1 MLRIGATWRL
11 VSETR
16 DEAFHI
22 ACGLEWLATGQYTFE
37 TEHPPLA
44 RVVVALGPYLGG
56 AAFHRQPDA
65 AREGRLILEEAPDG
79 ERWLVSARAGNLAFF
94 LLACCAVWL
103 LARMCGGPAV
113 AAVSVALFTL
123 VPVLL
128 GHAGVATTDMALAAC
143 VAFAYWAW
151 QVWLDSPYDPKRAAL
166 VGFASALAATS
177 KFSAFLF
184 LPAALLP
191 LVILRWR
198 DANWRQLVRTRL
210 ARSLASMAAVCFVVC
225 WAIYRFAVIPLRTPP
240 GRQFLLL
247 DHWIGAT
254 GWVHAAAYRLLEIPL
269 PLTAILKGVGEVFQ
283 HNWDGHP
290 AYLLGHV
297 SQYGWWYFFPIVLAV
312 KTPLAMLALTVVG
325 AVAAI
330 RERNARA
337 MEYLLAAVAL
347 VLVCLPANIDIGVR
361 YVLAVYLLLA
371 PVAGLGVVWLWQRTR
386 AATILLCL
394 WMIAGSVAAHPDY
407 LADFNLLAMG
417 KPERIVTDSDLD
429 WGQDLRRA
437 TAMLRRQGAAEAWIV
452 YTGTAR
458 PSCEKG
464 IVYRELPANTRVG
477 GWVAA
482 SVSKLYFEGAK
493 ARLAGTPEPYGWL
506 KALKPTMK
514 AGRTIWIYHLP
525 GEPPQ
530 PARN

>member
-1 MLRIGATWRL
+1 M
-11 VSETR
+11 
-16 DEAFHI
+16 
-22 ACGLEWLATGQYTFE
+22 EWLATGQYTYE
-37 TEHPPLA
+37 TEGPPLA
-44 RVVVALGPYLGG
+44 RIVIALGPYLGG

-65 AREGRLILEEAPDG
+65 AKEGRLLLEETPDSEG
-79 ERWLVSARAGNLAFF
+79 LLASARAGNLAFF
-94 LLACCAVWL
+94 LLACWSVWL
-103 LARMCGGPAV
+103 LARRCGGPVV
-113 AAVSVALFTL
+113 AAASVVLFTL
-123 VPVLL
+123 IPVIL

-151 QVWLDSPYDPKRAAL
+151 QVWLDNPYDPKRAAL
-166 VGFASALAATS
+166 AGFASALAATS

-191 LVILRWR
+191 LVLLRR
-198 DANWRQLVRTRL
+198 RGGPRQAVRGSL
-210 ARSLASMAAVCFVVC
+210 ARSLACLAAAFFAFC
-225 WAIYRFAVIPLRTPP
+225 WMMYRFAVIPLRTPP

-247 DHWIGAT
+247 DHWTGAR
-254 GWVHAAAYRLLEIPL
+254 GWVHAAAYRLMEIPL
-269 PLTAILKGVGEVFQ
+269 PLTAIPKGLGEVFQ
-283 HNWDGHP
+283 HNWAGHP
-290 AYLLGHV
+290 AYLFGHV

-312 KTPLAMLALTVVG
+312 KTPLAMLALTVAG

-337 MEYLLAAVAL
+337 MQYLLAAVAV

-361 YVLAVYLLLA
+361 YLLAVYLLLA
-371 PVAGLGVVWLWQRTR
+371 PVAGLGVVRLWQRTR
-386 AATILLCL
+386 AGAVLLCV
-394 WMIAGSVAAHPDY
+394 WMIAGSIAARPDY

-417 KPERIVTDSDLD
+417 KPERIVADSDLD

-437 TAMLRRQGAAEAWIV
+437 TELLRRQGAAEAWIA
-452 YTGTAR
+452 YSGTAR

-464 IVYRELPANTRVG
+464 IAYRELPANTRVG

-482 SVSKLYFEGAK
+482 SVRSLYFDDAQ
-493 ARLAGTPEPYGWL
+493 ARQAGRPEPYGWL
-506 KALKPTMK
+506 KGLKPTMR
-514 AGRTIWIYHLP
+514 AGRSIWIYHLP